1 MAKNKEDALR
11 EISKFLKMKEQQNE
25 QIRSFRKIDYR
36 LNTTGG
42 LISNYLLV
50 HKKEIIELSDNNP
63 DAKYIC
69 DYFKWLERKATKED
83 LFKEISEILREKD
96 KRGERIRNIR
106 EINYQLKTN
115 GNSLRNYLIDHK
127 QEIIQSID
135 SNMDAKYICDY
146 FGWLMTQKDIL
157 REIVEYL
164 QVKEQKGE
172 KINHYRAINHQLKTK
187 GGSISRYLNT
197 HKREIMEL
205 AETNLEAKYICDYFG
220 WLSTKED
227 TLKEIAVYLKKG
239 QKVNCSKV
247 KYILKTT
254 GSLIGSYLGNNKQ
267 EIIELAETNLDA
279 KYICDYFGWLKRKAT
294 VEEILQEIVQY
305 LKAITQDDKK
315 ITSYQNINYQLRT
328 RNCSVS
334 SYLAHHKK
342 EIIELAI
349 NGNNDAKFVC
359 NYFVS
364 FQKKYYEMYKEYLIN
379 CKQIDSSKTNDGI
392 NVRKLELPNQ
402 NGNKKD
408 INKQVV

>member
-25 QIRSFRKIDYR
+25 QIRSFWKINYR
-36 LNTTGG
+36 LNATGG
-42 LISNYLLV
+42 LISNYLKV

-83 LFKEISEILREKD
+83 LFKEISKILREKD

-115 GNSLRNYLIDHK
+115 GNSLRNYLIAHK

-164 QVKEQKGE
+164 QLKEQNGE

-197 HKREIMEL
+197 HKCEIMEL

-227 TLKEIAVYLKKG
+227 ILREIAGYLQIIQEKKEQKINYLKM
-239 QKVNCSKV
+239 

-254 GSLIGSYLGNNKQ
+254 GSLIGGYLEHNKK
-267 EIIELAETNLDA
+267 EIMELSETNLEA
-279 KYICDYFGWLKRKAT
+279 NYICDYFGWLKRKAT

-305 LKAITQDDKK
+305 LKKTMQDDKK
-315 ITSYQNINYQLRT
+315 ITNYQKINYQLRT
-328 RNCSVS
+328 RSCSIS
-334 SYLAHHKK
+334 SYLATHKK
-342 EIIELAI
+342 EIIKLAI
-349 NGNNDAKFVC
+349 NGNNDAEFIC

-379 CKQIDSSKTNDGI
+379 CKQIDNSKTNDGI
-392 NVRKLELPNQ
+392 VLMFEN
-402 NGNKKD
+402 
-408 INKQVV
+408 